1 MRLTAIAL
9 LAAVAVTGCGSDS
22 KNAESRSAGIELSIP
37 SGSPVRL
44 AADGTKAATI
54 NQYSE
59 AVRQLIQ
66 KANAGVVAGRNN
78 IAIESLSQA
87 IGITPEDATLF
98 RMRADVYALQGEN
111 ANARA
116 DFSTAVRLA
125 PADPD
130 LLNFRGYFLMSQ
142 GLMDESRKD
151 FDKAIE
157 LNPKLA
163 AALNNRGLLAL
174 TNKDYKAAETDFSR
188 AIEADRK
195 FSDAWNNRG
204 FSRMKL
210 EQYEPA
216 MSDIKQAL
224 NLKDDYVTAWN
235 NRGLVAM
242 LQQHFEEA
250 EKAFARAMQ
259 IDPMDARWV
268 NHHRAALIKQNRF
281 TEAQKDAQKI
291 EWLNQLTTL
300 TQQASRNARDPRG
313 WIGRGEH
320 LMNGQQFGAAIQ
332 DFSRALVVNPG
343 NPVALF
349 DRATAWARMGDFQKA
364 MLDCDESLVAQPS
377 KEGYSLRG
385 ELWLQL
391 DNPEQ
396 AIEDFETSGRFDE
409 QVAQAYDK
417 RAEKRRAAGENTEA
431 DADLAKAQELRDAM
445 ATKPT
450 TEKVP
455 TSSAEGFDP
464 ATSVE

>member
-1 MRLTAIAL
+1 MRNH
-9 LAAVAVTGCGSDS
+9 DQP
-22 KNAESRSAGIELSIP
+22 ELSCRFP
-37 SGSPVRL
+37 T
-44 AADGTKAATI
+44 AARQNPLRTQQKTSNI
-54 NQYSE
+54 SQYSE

-87 IGITPEDATLF
+87 IGVTPEDATLF

-125 PADPD
+125 PTNPD

-142 GLMDESRKD
+142 GLVEESRKD

-157 LNPKLA
+157 LNPKHA

-174 TNKDYKAAETDFSR
+174 TNKEYKAAEADFTM

-204 FSRMKL
+204 FARMKL

-216 MSDIKQAL
+216 MADIKQAL
-224 NLKDDYVTAWN
+224 HLKEDYVTAWN
-235 NRGLVAM
+235 NCGLGRHAATELRRSRKGVC
-242 LQQHFEEA
+242 L
-250 EKAFARAMQ
+250 ARMQ

-281 TEAQKDAQKI
+281 AEAQKDAQKV

-300 TQQASRNARDPRG
+300 TQQAGRNARDPRG

-320 LMNGQQFGAAIQ
+320 LMNGQQYGAAIQ
-332 DFSRALVVNPG
+332 DFSRALAVNPG
-343 NPVALF
+343 NP
-349 DRATAWARMGDFQKA
+349 R
-364 MLDCDESLVAQPS
+364 
-377 KEGYSLRG
+377 
-385 ELWLQL
+385 
-391 DNPEQ
+391 
-396 AIEDFETSGRFDE
+396 
-409 QVAQAYDK
+409 
-417 RAEKRRAAGENTEA
+417 
-431 DADLAKAQELRDAM
+431 
-445 ATKPT
+445 
-450 TEKVP
+450 
-455 TSSAEGFDP
+455 SS
-464 ATSVE
+464 V